1 VRQER
6 KDKNK
11 DCEHLYEQIVKA
23 KADWEATFD
32 SIADMIC
39 ILDKDGKIVRVN
51 RSFSRRLKKTYE
63 EIIGAHCT
71 EMIHDS
77 PVSPASRPFCS
88 MFDAAEP
95 VPKEQ
100 DLAIEGDIFTASLSP
115 FHDSAGNLQG
125 SVLIFRDVTEKKK
138 LEERLIQSE
147 KMAAVGT
154 FAAEIGHEINNHLDY
169 VGNYLYLLSESLATD
184 FAKRR
189 YIEKIQIGINNLT
202 LMTCDLLEF
211 ARPQIEPFE
220 PLELSRVID
229 AALEL
234 ADKKIVDTRV
244 RILKRY
250 GCQDKMIVGS
260 ARMLQQVFLNL
271 FQNALDAMQP
281 GGQITVTTSD
291 DKLRCTV
298 DIEDTGFGIAEKNL
312 ARIFEPFFTTKKS
325 KDKRGTGLGLA
336 ICYNII
342 RQHDGD
348 ISVISKEGKGTV
360 VSISLP
366 AAVRHSK

>member
-1 VRQER
+1 MRQEH
-6 KDKNK
+6 KDRNK

-32 SIADMIC
+32 SITDMIC
-39 ILDKDGKIVRVN
+39 ILDKEGRIVRVN
-51 RSFSRRLKKTYE
+51 RSFSKRLKKSYE

-71 EMIHDS
+71 EIIHDS
-77 PVSPASRPFCS
+77 PVSPSSRPFRS
-88 MFDAAEP
+88 MFDAAQP
-95 VPKEQ
+95 VPEEQ

-115 FHDSAGNLQG
+115 FHDLAGNLQG
-125 SVLIFRDVTEKKK
+125 SVLIFRDITEKKR

-147 KMAAVGT
+147 KMVAVGT
-154 FAAEIGHEINNHLDY
+154 FASEIGHEINNHLDY
-169 VGNYLYLLSESLATD
+169 VSNYLYLLSDSLPID
-184 FAKRR
+184 FEKRG
-189 YIEKIQIGINNLT
+189 YLEKIQIGINNLS
-202 LMTCDLLEF
+202 LMTRDLLEF

-220 PLELSRVID
+220 PLELSRIID

-234 ADKKIVDTRV
+234 ADKKIADTRI
-244 RILKRY
+244 RIMKLY
-250 GCQDKMIVGS
+250 GCHDQMVVGS

-281 GGQITVTTSD
+281 GGQITITTSD
-291 DKLRCTV
+291 NKLRCAV
-298 DIEDTGFGIAEKNL
+298 DIEDTGFGISEKNL

-325 KDKRGTGLGLA
+325 KEKRGTGLGLA

-342 RQHDGD
+342 KQHDGD
-348 ISVISKEGKGTV
+348 ISVSSKEGKGTV

-366 AAVRHSK
+366 AAAR